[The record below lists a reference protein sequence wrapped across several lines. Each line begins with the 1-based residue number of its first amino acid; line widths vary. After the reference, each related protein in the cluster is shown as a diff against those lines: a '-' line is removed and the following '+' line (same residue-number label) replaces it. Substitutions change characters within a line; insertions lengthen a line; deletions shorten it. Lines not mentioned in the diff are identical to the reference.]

1 MARVNGKEVN
11 FKTSKNLELG
21 KNVLGVET
29 DATIMPMNENSLD
42 DMAKA
47 EAISK
52 YNDQVDEYV
61 NKLDEHV
68 KLLQQY
74 TEEIGKDLDHLEIKP
89 LYEGVLIKPY
99 DENPFQRIKKEGG
112 IITDLGGQKPIFKS
126 HETGKFEE
134 EEQFIHVG
142 LVMDIGPAVKYI
154 KEGDV
159 VFWRSVSET
168 PVPFFKQGLVQ
179 VNEHSIMTTVNQGL
193 SDRFKKIN

>member
-74 TEEIGKDLDHLEIKP
+74 TEEIGKDLANWVN
-89 LYEGVLIKPY
+89 G
-99 DENPFQRIKKEGG
+99 
-112 IITDLGGQKPIFKS
+112 
-126 HETGKFEE
+126 
-134 EEQFIHVG
+134 
-142 LVMDIGPAVKYI
+142 
-154 KEGDV
+154 EGDPKLNTALDNYA
-159 VFWRSVSET
+159 ET
-168 PVPFFKQGLVQ
+168 LGYNFK
-179 VNEHSIMTTVNQGL
+179 
-193 SDRFKKIN
+193 